1 MRKLVIPLMV
11 LVASMFVPY
20 DAFAQTPETVT
31 GLMTLP
37 EERIESFT
45 FDKIQ
50 DGYIWEL
57 DNDGFLYQQWDAD
70 RLGTNPEPKPEYP
83 QVTENYT
90 IEEIGESTF
99 NYTTHDPYVLD
110 DDDDWTPYIL
120 VEDNQ
125 VVQVQVNGGNF
136 VFDKSQGVATIF
148 DDEGVIIDSDSYTVK
163 TALLNSDVWNIL
175 SVNDSPVTTTV
186 VESGEYVTVSFI
198 REDTEGLFKTE
209 YIIGNG
215 EVKTTV
221 YFTNYTFEN
230 NKFAFNQNLNL
241 PDSIIALNDQVIDL
255 NNYVGQTFP
264 REILEQNEDLILEIK
279 DIYYNSG
286 LGFENLWS
294 VNVVSPTNVSLDYA
308 NVEEVQTAIGE
319 TVELDP
325 TWSYGPAGWGDRY
338 LIYSVSGVAATTCD
352 APWTIYLGNI
362 ANYLTFPSS
371 GTTSS
376 NCYLPVN
383 QFNISTLPS
392 TATITNVS
400 MYHEVF
406 NSSSPRNCD
415 FVAMD
420 ASRSLAAATGAAGI
434 YNEITTGTVMLANDS
449 ACSSGIGS
457 YTADFGSAGVT
468 ELTNDIANGNTH
480 FVVGIKPTVGI
491 VRDGSTHQ
499 QISQNQKL
507 SVTYTSPPTTPT
519 NLTSTFN
526 SPNVDLAWSASDNYS
541 DYIVSSIA
549 KNNYGTGIALP
560 ATFSLWQG
568 GASPTT
574 PTMGV
579 GGVIG
584 TAFDFNGSTDIV
596 GENHVT
602 GFPNSG
608 VQPTQGSISVW
619 IKPEAT
625 GSSVGNP
632 FGATGFNS
640 YWIQNTPLWS
650 AYPSNSFSMGSLYSN
665 GGVYN
670 MQQWNHLV
678 LAIDSSGSS
687 NIMTVY
693 VNGSPVQM
701 YNYPSGTGGGS
712 ANNVSSKTAGN
723 LLANMQ
729 LGGQYHPN
737 PQFKYPFEGKID
749 EFSSWNKVLSQ
760 SEVTTLYNSGN
771 GNTPDSI
778 SSNNNLITYFPL
790 DNTSAPLP
798 NMAVVTDPVTVT
810 YNVDRSNGSLDVGS
824 YNTSTEVGFST
835 SGNTITKD
843 SGSSGWGDSKIQST
857 QTFTT
862 GAPFSFDFSPSNSS
876 ATGYIGLGQGTL
888 LATTS
893 GQQQFPDSMKFGYF
907 ISGES
912 KVVEYTDTG
921 NAKNIQA
928 SFNASD
934 NYRIAVDANGT
945 VKYYRQASGTGAF
958 NLEYTSLSNASGTY
972 YIQSN
977 MYSNGNGFIDIKSNV
992 FTGIGTSTSTS
1003 FVDSPTMGNIYDYM
1017 LSATTTY
1024 GTSGNTAATQSIDL
1038 SLPGP
1043 PTGLTATLNSTNV
1056 DLSWTAPGSAGGT
1069 PITGYKVETSTN
1081 GTTWTD
1087 VIADTGSTAT
1097 TYSHTAPVMGSL
1109 NYYKVSAINAYGSS
1123 SDYISITYDSTIGT
1137 TATSGTSNSH
1147 FNRPVDVVT
1156 DSNNNLYVADYNNH
1170 RVQKFDPS
1178 GTYLF
1183 TLGTVGTSGSTN
1195 ALFDGAV
1202 GLGTDSSNNLYVADE
1217 TNDRVQKFDSSGT
1230 YLQTFGTSGVSGTSN
1245 AHFDNPKDVAVDSN
1259 GNVYITDFNNNRVQ
1273 KFNSAGTYLSTIGTT
1288 GTAGTSNT
1296 LFDRPVGV
1304 VVDSND
1310 NVYVGDYAN
1319 HRIQKFDSS
1328 GTYLQTFGVTGVSTT
1343 TTNTE
1348 FFQPYTMAVDS
1359 SGNVY
1364 VADYK
1369 NHRVQVYDSADPE
1382 VYLHTFGT
1390 VAVTGTTNDLFE
1402 RAVSVTVDS
1411 NDTVYVADYYNH
1423 RIQVFTNASYQ
1434 NLMTGATP
1442 VAPTN
1447 LAATT
1452 SDPIILTW
1460 TASPDP
1466 IAASPVLH
1474 YSMERSTDGTTWSTL
1489 SANMGNVVTYTDN
1502 TTTAGTIYHYQVTA
1516 HTNAGAGPASTP
1528 TSASAGTVSSPPQT
1542 LAVTQTVPAQLDTTW
1557 TAPADDGSTG
1567 GITGYKV
1574 YRDGVIQAT
1583 LGNVLA
1589 YNDTTIA
1596 AGTQYTY
1603 TVTALNAAGEST
1615 ISNGIVITSWALPD
1629 APTGATASGGI
1640 PIVVSWNAPNSD
1652 RPVTDYKVYRD
1663 GSLLTTVT
1671 APTLTYSD
1679 SSVTPNTTYSYT
1691 ISAVS
1696 SVGEGAQSAST
1707 SGQSGVPPSQITT
1720 FTATPVDSSRIKLDW
1735 AAPNDNGYTITS
1747 YKIYQGSSQVGTT
1760 AGLTYT
1766 DTGLQNNTTYS
1777 YTVTAVNIGGEGTQS
1792 AAQTATTATPLT
1804 PPTNVYT
1811 EEHVTSVNVTWDKV
1825 IGAVNYTVERNG
1837 TTLGTTSDFWFIDNT
1852 ASASTSYVYK
1862 VYANSS
1868 AVNGFVGT
1876 TNTVTTASATPHQYV
1891 TVTPTAPSANAYTI
1905 DMYEMHRNGSM
1916 VGYLEPNNLTYED
1929 HDVTIG
1935 TTYTYQVRAHN
1946 LLGWSQLSPV
1956 GSVTTWNVPSV
1967 ITTLAGNTG
1976 SPIILTWTAP
1986 ATDKPITLYTVYRD
2000 GSLLATTT
2008 ALTYS
2013 DGTVAAGS
2021 TYVYTATATSVVGE
2035 GIQSAGLSLQA
2046 GTVPTVPQN
2055 ALATTQTGNNI
2066 SFSWTAPSS
2075 NGGVPVTGYN
2085 PQSSTDGG
2093 TTWTDLLTT
2102 PSAATS
2108 FSHTGLTTGQN
2119 YSYQVLATNSVGNS
2133 PYTASVSTVAG
2144 DAPSQVTG
2152 LATTAVSD
2160 TEIDLAWNIPAN
2172 NAYSV
2177 SVYNVLRSVDG
2188 TTWTSFTTATNSYSD
2203 TGLTAD
2209 TVYHYKVSAVNVL
2222 GTGPESAVSQQRTF
2236 GLPDPV
2242 TSITLTPQSTTQ
2254 IDLSWTQPNLNG
2266 FPLSAYTVQY
2276 STNSGT
2282 TWTTLATQTS
2292 TTYSST
2298 SLTQNTVYDY
2308 RINTAN
2314 SFGNTDGST
2323 NTTTTYPIA
2332 TNLISGTTQSDT
2344 EIQVTWNAIA
2354 GNGSVQYSLEKSD
2367 DSGVTWTP
2375 LSIYLTGTTHTD
2387 TGLTPLTG
2395 YNYRVASVN
2404 SAGLSSPS
2412 VSSNTVTTFG
2422 PSDIPTNLALTA
2434 LLNAEIKLDW
2444 VAPTTTNGAPVTS
2457 YNIERSTNGS
2467 TWSVLV
2473 NNVSGLTH
2481 TDTSLATSQ
2490 VYYYKVSANNLYGA
2504 SGFSASA
2511 NVMASDVPSQV
2522 TGLTATSL
2530 QNYEIQLDWTAPNAN
2545 GYPVSGYTIER
2556 STDAGATW
2564 NVHVVD
2570 TQNTDISYTDNTLTV
2585 SQTYHYKISAIN
2597 QVGTGLAS
2605 ADANAQAGDVPNVPV
2620 LTLTALPNNIIQS
2633 DWTVPTDN
2641 GFAITTYQLERSDD
2655 SGVTW
2660 NVITSIN
2667 ANTFQNTGLTNSVS
2681 YQYKVSATN
2690 QVGTSAF
2697 SGAVAMIA
2705 GDIPSQVTGLAAT
2718 TTTNTSIDLAW
2729 TAPGSNGYA
2738 VTGYVIERSTDSGS
2752 TWSTLVADTQST
2764 SVAYS
2769 DTGLTNGLIYTYKV
2783 SGINSL
2789 GTGSASSM
2797 VSAYAG
2803 NVPDAP
2809 VLTLTALPN
2818 SIVQSDWTVP
2828 ADNGFAITSYQID
2841 KSVDGGI
2848 TWTSLLSGNVN
2859 TTQDTGLTN
2868 GTSYQYRVSST
2879 NVVGISSYSTTGII
2893 IAGDIP
2899 GAVTNTTG
2907 TTQSDTQINLTW
2919 TAATPNGYPVTG
2931 HVIEQSLDNTTWNVI
2946 VADTQTAQASHTV
2959 SGLTEKTDY
2968 YYRVS
2973 AINQLGTGAISN
2985 TVQLHTF
2992 GPPDAIGTVN
3002 ATATSASATLSWAAP
3017 YDHGS
3022 PITGYKIEVK
3032 DFNSGNWL
3040 NLTTVTTTTY
3050 TQVNM
3055 ISNTQYEYRVT
3066 AINPYGTSYSPNVII
3081 STLATVSGTPTVTV
3095 ISGTEIKVEWAAVTG
3110 TGITYTVYTSPD
3122 DITYTAGP
3130 VGHPTA
3136 YFNHQGLTNGQT
3148 VYYKVSVLNS
3158 SGGSTQSPSAVG
3170 TTYTA
3175 PGAPTNIQVTHS
3187 TPLSATITWT
3197 APANDGGDPSNLTY
3211 TLQRSND
3218 NSNWISYLSTSSTAI
3233 IDPALTSGTQYY
3245 WRVNSVNSAGIGG
3258 TTSTVSYLAPDVP
3271 TAPASLTAA
3280 LTGANNSASVLNWGA
3295 PSNTSGYSVIGY
3307 HIERNEP
3314 STGWTTLVADTG
3326 NAGTVYTNTGLV
3338 AGINYTYRVLA
3349 ITAVGEGPASN
3360 TASVQPVLAVLTI
3373 SGTPT
3378 GGNSVSV
3385 TASLSVTGSTS
3396 STIVQQ
3402 ALYKNNARVDHQ
3414 AISVPLTNGASLLT
3428 MNDYPTQTSSFFMT
3442 ITLDTG
3448 YVIQSNSIN
3457 LTPSAPFT
3465 TGDISFSEDRIEYNS
3480 LAECNAVGGTWAAP
3494 SNPLSNSAAVCDTSY
3509 TESVLEFTVQP
3520 SGADVIISYQPQNL
3534 NEPAIIKSFTATSS
3548 QISETTTLDAETD
3561 YYGSIIVNPTF
3572 DYTTDGAGNITVVCD
3587 AGNIMCETDAIPK
3600 GTPSEKTFKSFKSPE
3615 STRQLGIEPMG
3626 DLFGVNM
3633 VFIFVIAMA
3642 GIFTGRSAPM
3652 GVIFIIVTL
3661 GVMAYLGYL
3670 DFGST
3675 ALNAATW
3682 ALLIISA
3689 VLGIFLG
3696 KRYS

>member
-11 LVASMFVPY
+11 LVALMFMPY

-31 GLMTLP
+31 GFQELP
-37 EERIESFT
+37 HGIESFT
-45 FDKIQ
+45 YDKFQ
-50 DGYIWEL
+50 DGYTWEL
-57 DNDGFLYQQWDAD
+57 TEDGFLYQQWDAD

-90 IEEIGESTF
+90 IEEIGEDTFTYSTH
-99 NYTTHDPYVLD
+99 TPYVSD
-110 DDDDWTPYIL
+110 GNDWVPYIL
-120 VEDNQ
+120 GEDAQ
-125 VVQVQVNGGNF
+125 VVQVQVNGGKI

-148 DDEGVIIDSDSYTVK
+148 DDEGIVIDSDSYTVR

-186 VESGEYVTVSFI
+186 VESDESVTVSFI
-198 REDTEGLFKTE
+198 RENTEGLFKTE
-209 YIIGNG
+209 YVIGG
-215 EVKTTV
+215 GQAKTTA

-230 NKFAFNQNLNL
+230 NKFSFTQTLNL
-241 PDSIIALNDQVIDL
+241 PDSIITLNDQVIDL
-255 NNYVGQTFP
+255 NDYVGQTFP

-279 DIYYNSG
+279 ELHYNSG
-286 LGFENLWS
+286 LGFDNLWS
-294 VNVVSPTNVSLDYA
+294 VNVSSPTKVSLDYA
-308 NVEEVQTAIGE
+308 NVDQVQTNIGE

-325 TWSYGPAGWGDRY
+325 TFGFSSNQQSGYMRSQPVGGYTGIDCTPASGYTANGYINLATPTSANTSPSTYGINMCYRSGMDYDISAIPDNATITDVK
-338 LIYSVSGVAATTCD
+338 LSVDVTSVQGGGRD
-352 APWTIYLGNI
+352 ITITPMSNSMEYYRSP
-362 ANYLTFPSS
+362 ANYLGAFDDVGS
-371 GTTSS
+371 GTPYATNTGVGTAVVTDAIIDLGNTANTDLESDLTNGAGRSS
-376 NCYLPVN
+376 
-383 QFNISTLPS
+383 
-392 TATITNVS
+392 AD
-400 MYHEVF
+400 VF
-406 NSSSPRNCD
+406 
-415 FVAMD
+415 
-420 ASRSLAAATGAAGI
+420 
-434 YNEITTGTVMLANDS
+434 TVGVKLANEDRTS
-449 ACSSGIGS
+449 HIGVN
-457 YTADFGSAGVT
+457 F
-468 ELTNDIANGNTH
+468 NTWTI
-480 FVVGIKPTVGI
+480 FDAIQLQVI
-491 VRDGSTHQ
+491 
-499 QISQNQKL
+499 
-507 SVTYTSPPTTPT
+507 YTSPPTTPT
-519 NLTSTFN
+519 NLTATFN

-541 DYIVSSIA
+541 DHLVSSVA
-549 KNNYGTGIALP
+549 NANDLGTSTS
-560 ATFSLWQG
+560 ATCPSG
-568 GASPTT
+568 GGVTT
-574 PTMGV
+574 PTMGSSGKIGNGLYFDGICDTLGMFSPDATSSQGSAV
-579 GGVIG
+579 TLSVWLKSDIG
-584 TAFDFNGSTDIV
+584 TSSAADI
-596 GENHVT
+596 
-602 GFPNSG
+602 
-608 VQPTQGSISVW
+608 
-619 IKPEAT
+619 
-625 GSSVGNP
+625 P
-632 FGATGFNS
+632 FGKIGAGYNYLILGNMWPSYGYANNS
-640 YWIQNTPLWS
+640 VTTN
-650 AYPSNSFSMGSLYSN
+650 SLYSGAN
-665 GGVYN
+665 AFLPNV
-670 MQQWNHLV
+670 WNHY
-678 LAIDSSGSS
+678 AF
-687 NIMTVY
+687 TVAADKTTHLY
-693 VNGSPVQM
+693 VNGVDIPLYTTYISSNHNSSTLSTVGNSNGEVF
-701 YNYPSGTGGGS
+701 YGWNVGSGLHTS
-712 ANNVSSKTAGN
+712 TT
-723 LLANMQ
+723 
-729 LGGQYHPN
+729 N
-737 PQFKYPFEGKID
+737 PTYFYKGWMD
-749 EFSSWNKVLSQ
+749 EMTTWHRVLSQ
-760 SEVTTLYNSGN
+760 SEISTLYNSGA
-771 GNTPDSI
+771 GNHP
-778 SSNNNLITYFPL
+778 SSVTNNNSLEHYLPFE
-790 DNTSAPLP
+790 DTSMPQE
-798 NMAVVTDPVTVT
+798 NMAVTVDPLVVT
-810 YNVDRSNGSLDVGS
+810 YNVIRD
-824 YNTSTEVGFST
+824 
-835 SGNTITKD
+835 
-843 SGSSGWGDSKIQST
+843 GSS
-857 QTFTT
+857 
-862 GAPFSFDFSPSNSS
+862 
-876 ATGYIGLGQGTL
+876 
-888 LATTS
+888 
-893 GQQQFPDSMKFGYF
+893 
-907 ISGES
+907 
-912 KVVEYTDTG
+912 V
-921 NAKNIQA
+921 
-928 SFNASD
+928 
-934 NYRIAVDANGT
+934 
-945 VKYYRQASGTGAF
+945 
-958 NLEYTSLSNASGTY
+958 
-972 YIQSN
+972 
-977 MYSNGNGFIDIKSNV
+977 
-992 FTGIGTSTSTS
+992 GTSTSTS
-1003 FVDSPTMGNIYDYM
+1003 FTDSPTVGGTYDYM

-1024 GTSGNTAATQSIDL
+1024 GTSGNSATQNIDL
-1038 SLPGP
+1038 SLPDA
-1043 PTGLTATLNSTNV
+1043 PTGLTATLNSTSV
-1056 DLSWTAPGSAGGT
+1056 DLSWTAPGSAGAS

-1087 VIADTGSTAT
+1087 VIADTGSTST
-1097 TYSHTAPVMGSL
+1097 THSHTAPVMGSL
-1109 NYYKVSAINAYGSS
+1109 NYYKVSAISAYG
-1123 SDYISITYDSTIGT
+1123 TG
-1137 TATSGTSNSH
+1137 ANSN
-1147 FNRPVDVVT
+1147 T
-1156 DSNNNLYVADYNNH
+1156 DSVMA
-1170 RVQKFDPS
+1170 
-1178 GTYLF
+1178 
-1183 TLGTVGTSGSTN
+1183 GS
-1195 ALFDGAV
+1195 
-1202 GLGTDSSNNLYVADE
+1202 
-1217 TNDRVQKFDSSGT
+1217 
-1230 YLQTFGTSGVSGTSN
+1230 
-1245 AHFDNPKDVAVDSN
+1245 P
-1259 GNVYITDFNNNRVQ
+1259 
-1273 KFNSAGTYLSTIGTT
+1273 
-1288 GTAGTSNT
+1288 
-1296 LFDRPVGV
+1296 
-1304 VVDSND
+1304 
-1310 NVYVGDYAN
+1310 
-1319 HRIQKFDSS
+1319 
-1328 GTYLQTFGVTGVSTT
+1328 
-1343 TTNTE
+1343 
-1348 FFQPYTMAVDS
+1348 
-1359 SGNVY
+1359 
-1364 VADYK
+1364 
-1369 NHRVQVYDSADPE
+1369 
-1382 VYLHTFGT
+1382 
-1390 VAVTGTTNDLFE
+1390 
-1402 RAVSVTVDS
+1402 
-1411 NDTVYVADYYNH
+1411 
-1423 RIQVFTNASYQ
+1423 
-1434 NLMTGATP
+1434 P

-1474 YSMERSTDGTTWSTL
+1474 YSMERSTDGTNWSSL
-1489 SANMGNVVTYTDN
+1489 NANMGNVVTYTDS
-1502 TTTAGTIYHYQVTA
+1502 TTTAGTIYHYKVTA

-1528 TSASAGTVSSPPQT
+1528 TSASAGTVSSAPQT
-1542 LAVTQTVPAQLDTTW
+1542 LAVTQTIPAQLDTTW
-1557 TAPADDGSTG
+1557 AAPADDGSTG

-1574 YRDGVIQAT
+1574 YRDGVVQAT

-1603 TVTALNAAGEST
+1603 GVTALNAVGEST

-1679 SSVTPNTTYSYT
+1679 SAVTPNTTYSYT

-1747 YKIYQGSSQVGTT
+1747 YNIYQGGSQVGTT

-1777 YTVTAVNIGGEGTQS
+1777 YTVTAVNVGGEGTPS

-1811 EEHVTSVNVTWDKV
+1811 EEHITSVNVTWDKV

-1837 TTLGTTSDFWFIDNT
+1837 TTLGTTANFWFIDNAT
-1852 ASASTSYVYK
+1852 SASTSYTYK
-1862 VYANSS
+1862 IYANSS
-1868 AVNGFVGT
+1868 AVNGTVGT
-1876 TNTVTTASATPHQYV
+1876 TNTVTTASATPHQYI
-1891 TVTPTAPSANAYTI
+1891 TVTPTAPSANAYPI
-1905 DMYEMHRNGSM
+1905 DMYELHRNGSM

-1986 ATDKPITLYTVYRD
+1986 ATDKPITLYTIYRD
-2000 GSLLATTT
+2000 GNLLATTT

-2013 DGTVAAGS
+2013 DGTVAAGN
-2021 TYVYTATATSVVGE
+2021 TYVYTATATSIIGE
-2035 GIQSAGLSLQA
+2035 GVQSAGLSLQA
-2046 GTVPTVPQN
+2046 GTVPTIPQN

-2075 NGGVPVTGYN
+2075 NGGVPITGYN
-2085 PQSSTDGG
+2085 PQASTDGG

-2160 TEIDLAWNIPAN
+2160 TEIDLAWNVPAN
-2172 NAYSV
+2172 NAYSI
-2177 SVYNVLRSVDG
+2177 SSYNVLRSVDG
-2188 TTWTSFTTATNSYSD
+2188 TTWTSFTSATNSYSD

-2292 TTYSST
+2292 TTYTST

-2314 SFGNTDGST
+2314 SFGNTDGSI
-2323 NTTTTYPIA
+2323 NTATTYPIA

-2344 EIQVTWNAIA
+2344 AIQVIWNAIA

-2375 LSIYLTGTTHTD
+2375 LSLYITGTTYTD

-2422 PSDIPTNLALTA
+2422 PSDIPTNLTLTA

-2481 TDTSLATSQ
+2481 TDTSLVTSQ
-2490 VYYYKVSANNLYGA
+2490 VYYYKVSANNLYGT

-2522 TGLTATSL
+2522 TGLTAASL

-2545 GYPVSGYTIER
+2545 GYSVSGYTIER

-2564 NVHVVD
+2564 SVLAAD
-2570 TQNTDISYTDNTLTV
+2570 TQNTDVTYTDINLTV

-2605 ADANAQAGDVPNVPV
+2605 TDANASAGDIPNVPV

-2655 SGVTW
+2655 AGVTW
-2660 NVITSIN
+2660 NAITSIN

-2690 QVGTSAF
+2690 QVGTSTF
-2697 SGAVAMIA
+2697 SSAVAMIA
-2705 GDIPSQVTGLAAT
+2705 GDIPSQVTGLTAT
-2718 TTTNTSIDLAW
+2718 TTSNTSIDLAW
-2729 TAPGSNGYA
+2729 TAPNDNGYA
-2738 VTGYVIERSTDSGS
+2738 ISGYMIERSTDNGV

-2769 DTGLTNGLIYTYKV
+2769 DTGLTTGTYYTYKI
-2783 SGINSL
+2783 SAINSL
-2789 GTGSASSM
+2789 GTGPASATSTSH
-2797 VSAYAG
+2797 AG
-2803 NVPDAP
+2803 DVPDAT
-2809 VLTLTALPN
+2809 VLTATPSASGQITL
-2818 SIVQSDWTVP
+2818 SWTVP
-2828 ADNGFAITSYQID
+2828 GDNGFALSKYLVERSTD
-2841 KSVDGGI
+2841 GI
-2848 TWTSLLSGNVN
+2848 TYTSIASIVPSTGV
-2859 TTQDTGLTN
+2859 TTYTDTG
-2868 GTSYQYRVSST
+2868 
-2879 NVVGISSYSTTGII
+2879 VVGTLYYYKVTVENAIGFSADSNIESLN
-2893 IAGDIP
+2893 AGDVP
-2899 GAVTNTTG
+2899 GVVTNLAG
-2907 TTQSDTQINLTW
+2907 TTQSDTQLNLTW
-2919 TAATPNGYPVTG
+2919 NAATPNGYPVTG
-2931 HVIEQSLDNTTWNVI
+2931 YMIEQSVDNVTWTTLVP
-2946 VADTQTAQASHTV
+2946 DTQNTQTSYTV

-2973 AINQLGTGAISN
+2973 AINTIGTGALSN

-2992 GPPDAIGTVN
+2992 GPPDAIGTVT
-3002 ATATSASATLSWAAP
+3002 ATATSTSVTLSWSTP
-3017 YDHGS
+3017 YSHGS
-3022 PITGYKIEVK
+3022 PVTGYKVEVQ
-3032 DFNSGNWL
+3032 DFVTGNWL
-3040 NLTTVTTTTY
+3040 NLATVTTTTY
-3050 TQVNM
+3050 TQINM
-3055 ISNTQYEYRVT
+3055 IPNTQYEYRIT
-3066 AINPYGTSYSPNVII
+3066 AINSYGTSYSPNVIV
-3081 STLATVSGTPTVTV
+3081 STLVAVSGTPTVTV
-3095 ISGTEIKVEWAAVTG
+3095 ISGTELKVEWAAVTG

-3170 TTYTA
+3170 TTYTT
-3175 PGAPTNIQVTHS
+3175 PDAPTNIQVTHS

-3218 NSNWISYLSTSSTAI
+3218 NSNWISYLSTSSTTI

-3271 TAPASLTAA
+3271 TAPANLTAA
-3280 LTGANNSASVLNWGA
+3280 LTGAANSASVLNWGA

-3307 HIERNEP
+3307 QIERNAN
-3314 STGWTTLVADTG
+3314 STGWTVLVADTG
-3326 NAGTVYTNTGLV
+3326 NSGTVYTNTGLV
-3338 AGINYTYRVLA
+3338 AGTNYTYRVSA

-3373 SGTPT
+3373 SGSAT

-3448 YVIQSNSIN
+3448 YVIQSNTIS
-3457 LTPSAPFT
+3457 LTPLAPFT
-3465 TGDISFSEDRIEYNS
+3465 TGDISFSEDRIEYS
-3480 LAECNAVGGTWAAP
+3480 TLTECNNAGGVWAAP
-3494 SNPLSNSAAVCDTSY
+3494 SNPLSDSFAVCDLSY

>member
-1 MRKLVIPLMV
+1 MRKLVIPLML
-11 LVASMFVPY
+11 LVMFMFVPY
-20 DAFAQTPETVT
+20 DAMAQTPETVT

-50 DGYIWEL
+50 DGYTWEL

-70 RLGTNPEPKPEYP
+70 RLGTNPEPNPEYP

-90 IEEIGESTF
+90 IEKIGEDTF

-279 DIYYNSG
+279 ELHYSSG

-338 LIYSVSGVAATTCD
+338 FIYSVNGVAATTCD
-352 APWTIYLGNI
+352 APWTVYLGNA

-371 GTTSS
+371 GTTNS

-392 TATITNVS
+392 TAIITNVS

-420 ASRSLAAATGAAGI
+420 ASRTLATATGAAGI

-449 ACSSGIGS
+449 ACASGIGS

-491 VRDGSTHQ
+491 VRDANTHQ

-519 NLTSTFN
+519 NLTATFN
-526 SPNVDLAWSASDNYS
+526 SPNVDLTWSASDNYS

-549 KNNYGTGIALP
+549 KNDYGTGIALP
-560 ATFSLWQG
+560 ATWLTWQS
-568 GASPTT
+568 GANPTT

-584 TAFDFNGSTDIV
+584 TAFDFNGSTDMI
-596 GENHVT
+596 GANHVT
-602 GFPNSG
+602 GFPNST
-608 VQPTQGSISVW
+608 VAPTQASISMW

-632 FGATGFNS
+632 FGGTGFQS
-640 YWIQNTPLWS
+640 YWITNTPLWS
-650 AYPSNSFSMGSLYSN
+650 QYPSNSFNMGSIYSN

-678 LAIDSSGSS
+678 LTIDSTTSS
-687 NIMTVY
+687 NTTTVY
-693 VNGSPVQM
+693 VNGSIVPM
-701 YNYPSGTGGGS
+701 FNYPSGTGGGAS
-712 ANNVSSKTAGN
+712 NNSNSKTAGN
-723 LLANMQ
+723 LVANMQ
-729 LGGQYHPN
+729 LGGQYHPS
-737 PQFKYPFEGKID
+737 QFKYPFDGKMD
-749 EFSSWNKVLSQ
+749 EFSSWNKILSQ
-760 SEVTTLYNSGN
+760 SEVITLYNSGN

-790 DNTSAPLP
+790 DNLSAPLP
-798 NMAVVTDPVTVT
+798 NMAVVTDPITVT
-810 YNVDRSNGSLDVGS
+810 YNVNRNGVTVGTP
-824 YNTSTEVGFST
+824 TST
-835 SGNTITKD
+835 
-843 SGSSGWGDSKIQST
+843 
-857 QTFTT
+857 TFT
-862 GAPFSFDFSPSNSS
+862 
-876 ATGYIGLGQGTL
+876 
-888 LATTS
+888 
-893 GQQQFPDSMKFGYF
+893 
-907 ISGES
+907 
-912 KVVEYTDTG
+912 
-921 NAKNIQA
+921 
-928 SFNASD
+928 
-934 NYRIAVDANGT
+934 
-945 VKYYRQASGTGAF
+945 
-958 NLEYTSLSNASGTY
+958 
-972 YIQSN
+972 
-977 MYSNGNGFIDIKSNV
+977 
-992 FTGIGTSTSTS
+992 
-1003 FVDSPTMGNIYDYM
+1003 DSPTVGGTYDYM

-1024 GTSGNTAATQSIDL
+1024 GTSGNSTTQSIDL
-1038 SLPGP
+1038 SLPGA
-1043 PTGLTATLNSTNV
+1043 PTGLTATFNNPNV
-1056 DLSWTAPGSAGGT
+1056 DLSWSASGAGGS

-1087 VIADTGSTAT
+1087 IIADTGSTAT

-1109 NYYKVSAINAYGSS
+1109 NYYKVSAINSLGTGNDSTIVENTTDLIADYDINLTRDNNCTTGNLTSFPTAETVTVGIGSWANQCYRGFLEFDTSTIPDTATITDTDFKFEVKTILNNNNAMQSCVFVDTSTTRQTDTASTMWTAVGSGTNFLSDSTCTSVGTNKSVDLGSSADTLIQNKLS
-1123 SDYISITYDSTIGT
+1123 SDYFSFGLKSNDET
-1137 TATSGTSNSH
+1137 TLGGDFTQLYSADSGTWPNSNPATPYPTLSLAYL
-1147 FNRPVDVVT
+1147 T
-1156 DSNNNLYVADYNNH
+1156 SATA
-1170 RVQKFDPS
+1170 PS
-1178 GTYLF
+1178 
-1183 TLGTVGTSGSTN
+1183 VM
-1195 ALFDGAV
+1195 AGA
-1202 GLGTDSSNNLYVADE
+1202 
-1217 TNDRVQKFDSSGT
+1217 
-1230 YLQTFGTSGVSGTSN
+1230 
-1245 AHFDNPKDVAVDSN
+1245 P
-1259 GNVYITDFNNNRVQ
+1259 
-1273 KFNSAGTYLSTIGTT
+1273 
-1288 GTAGTSNT
+1288 
-1296 LFDRPVGV
+1296 
-1304 VVDSND
+1304 
-1310 NVYVGDYAN
+1310 
-1319 HRIQKFDSS
+1319 
-1328 GTYLQTFGVTGVSTT
+1328 
-1343 TTNTE
+1343 
-1348 FFQPYTMAVDS
+1348 
-1359 SGNVY
+1359 
-1364 VADYK
+1364 
-1369 NHRVQVYDSADPE
+1369 
-1382 VYLHTFGT
+1382 
-1390 VAVTGTTNDLFE
+1390 
-1402 RAVSVTVDS
+1402 
-1411 NDTVYVADYYNH
+1411 
-1423 RIQVFTNASYQ
+1423 
-1434 NLMTGATP
+1434 P

-1466 IAASPVLH
+1466 DAASPVLH

-1528 TSASAGTVSSPPQT
+1528 TSASAGTVSSAPQT

-1557 TAPADDGSTG
+1557 AAPADDGSTG

-1574 YRDGVIQAT
+1574 YRDGVVQAT

-1679 SSVTPNTTYSYT
+1679 SNVTPNTTYSYT

-1766 DTGLQNNTTYS
+1766 DTGLQNNTSYS
-1777 YTVTAVNIGGEGTQS
+1777 YTVTAVNIGGEGTPS

-1837 TTLGTTSDFWFIDNT
+1837 TTLGTTANFWFIDNT
-1852 ASASTSYVYK
+1852 ASASTSYTYK

-1905 DMYEMHRNGSM
+1905 DMYELHRNGSM

-1967 ITTLAGNTG
+1967 ITTLAGNVG

-2008 ALTYS
+2008 NLTHS
-2013 DGTVAAGS
+2013 DNSVAAGS

-2046 GTVPTVPQN
+2046 GTVTTVPQN

-2085 PQSSTDGG
+2085 PQASTDGG

-2119 YSYQVLATNSVGNS
+2119 YSYQVLAINSVGNS
-2133 PYTASVSTVAG
+2133 PYTSSVSTVAG

-2172 NAYSV
+2172 NAYSI

-2209 TVYHYKVSAVNVL
+2209 TVYHYKVSAVNIL

-2292 TTYSST
+2292 TTYTST
-2298 SLTQNTVYDY
+2298 ALTQNTVYDY

-2314 SFGNTDGST
+2314 SFGNTDGSI
-2323 NTTTTYPIA
+2323 NTATTYPIA

-2412 VSSNTVTTFG
+2412 ISSNTVTTFG

-2457 YNIERSTNGS
+2457 YNIERSINGS

-2481 TDTSLATSQ
+2481 TDTSLTTSQ
-2490 VYYYKVSANNLYGA
+2490 VYYYKVSANNLYGT

-2522 TGLTATSL
+2522 TGLVATSL

-2545 GYPVSGYTIER
+2545 GYSVSGYTIER
-2556 STDAGATW
+2556 STDAGSTW
-2564 NVHVVD
+2564 SVLAAD
-2570 TQNTDISYTDNTLTV
+2570 TQNTDVTYTDISLTV

-2605 ADANAQAGDVPNVPV
+2605 ADANAQAGDIPNVPV
-2620 LTLTALPNNIIQS
+2620 LTLTALPNSVIQS
-2633 DWTVPTDN
+2633 DWTSPTDN

-2655 SGVTW
+2655 AGVTW
-2660 NVITSIN
+2660 NAVTSIN

-2718 TTTNTSIDLAW
+2718 TTSNTSIDLAW
-2729 TAPGSNGYA
+2729 TTPSSNGYA
-2738 VTGYVIERSTDSGS
+2738 ISGYMIESSIDNGV

-2764 SVAYS
+2764 SVTYS
-2769 DTGLTNGLIYTYKV
+2769 DTGLTTGTYYTYKI
-2783 SGINSL
+2783 SAINPL
-2789 GTGSASSM
+2789 GTGQASTTST
-2797 VSAYAG
+2797 SHAG
-2803 NVPDAP
+2803 DVPDAT
-2809 VLTLTALPN
+2809 VLTATPSASGQITL
-2818 SIVQSDWTVP
+2818 SWTVP
-2828 ADNGFAITSYQID
+2828 GDNGFTLD
-2841 KSVDGGI
+2841 KYLVERSTDGI
-2848 TWTSLLSGNVN
+2848 TYTSIASIVPSTGV
-2859 TTQDTGLTN
+2859 TTHTDTG
-2868 GTSYQYRVSST
+2868 
-2879 NVVGISSYSTTGII
+2879 VVGTLYYYNVTTENAIGFSPDSNIESLN
-2893 IAGDIP
+2893 AGDVP
-2899 GAVTNTTG
+2899 GIVTNLAG

-2919 TAATPNGYPVTG
+2919 TVALPNGYPVTG
-2931 HVIEQSLDNTTWNVI
+2931 HVIEQSLDNITWNVI
-2946 VADTQTAQASHTV
+2946 VADTQTTQTSHTV
-2959 SGLTEKTDY
+2959 SGLTTQTDY

-2973 AINQLGTGAISN
+2973 AINQIGTGALSN

-3002 ATATSASATLSWAAP
+3002 ATATSTSATLSWTAP
-3017 YDHGS
+3017 FDHGS
-3022 PITGYKIEVK
+3022 PITGYKVEVQ
-3032 DFNSGNWL
+3032 DFVTGNWL
-3040 NLTTVTTTTY
+3040 NLATVTTNTY

-3055 ISNTQYEYRVT
+3055 IPNTQYEYRVT
-3066 AINPYGTSYSPNVII
+3066 AINPYGTSYSPNTIV

-3095 ISGTEIKVEWAAVTG
+3095 ISGTELKVEWAAVTG
-3110 TGITYTVYTSPD
+3110 TGITYTIYTSPD

-3170 TTYTA
+3170 TTYTT
-3175 PGAPTNIQVTHS
+3175 PDAPTNIQITHS

-3197 APANDGGDPSNLTY
+3197 APANDGGDPSNLSY

-3218 NSNWISYLSTSSTAI
+3218 NANWTSYISTTSTATIDSGLST
-3233 IDPALTSGTQYY
+3233 GTQYY

-3258 TTSTVSYLAPDVP
+3258 TGGTVSYLAPDLP
-3271 TAPASLTAA
+3271 TAPTGLTAA
-3280 LTGANNSASVLNWGA
+3280 LTGTTNSASVLNWGA
-3295 PSNTSGYSVIGY
+3295 PSNTSGYSIIGY
-3307 HIERNEP
+3307 QIERNDNN
-3314 STGWTTLVADTG
+3314 TGWTVFVADTG
-3326 NAGTVYTNTGLV
+3326 NSGTVYTNTGLT
-3338 AGINYTYRVLA
+3338 AGTSYVYRVSAL
-3349 ITAVGEGPASN
+3349 TAVGEGPASN
-3360 TASVQPVLAVLTI
+3360 TATVQPVLAVLSIVTQ
-3373 SGTPT
+3373 PT
-3378 GGNSVSV
+3378 GGNSVLV
-3385 TASLSVTGSTS
+3385 TPTITVTGSS
-3396 STIVQQ
+3396 SATIVQQ
-3402 ALYKNNARVDHQ
+3402 ALYIDNARDVYK
-3414 AISVPLTNGASLLT
+3414 SVSIPLTNNAALQAMTS
-3428 MNDYPTQTSSFFMT
+3428 YPTQTSSFYAT

-3448 YVIQSNSIN
+3448 YIIQSVSVPG
-3457 LTPSAPFT
+3457 TPASPFV
-3465 TGDISFSEDRIEYNS
+3465 TGNITFGEDRIEYTS
-3480 LAECNAVGGTWAAP
+3480 SATCYAAGGLWQAP
-3494 SNPLSNSAAVCDTSY
+3494 SNPLSGTALACTLSY
-3509 TESVLEFTVQP
+3509 TESVLDFTVQP
-3520 SGADVIISYQPQNL
+3520 VGANVIISYQPQNL
-3534 NEPAIIKSFTATSS
+3534 NEPAIVKAFTATST
-3548 QISETTTLDAETD
+3548 QITETTEVDPEVD
-3561 YYGSIIVNPTF
+3561 YYGSIIVNPQF
-3572 DYTTDGAGNITVVCD
+3572 EYTINADQTITVVCD
-3587 AGNIMCETDAIPK
+3587 PNDIMCDDSDTDISTPGIQSDVPK
-3600 GTPSEKTFKSFKSPE
+3600 GVPAEKTFKSFKSPDA
-3615 STRQLGIEPMG
+3615 TRQLGIEPMG
-3626 DLFGVNM
+3626 NLFGVNM
-3633 VFIFVIAMA
+3633 VFIFVIALA

-3652 GVIFIIVTL
+3652 GVIFIVVTL
-3661 GVMAYLGYL
+3661 GIMSFLGYL
-3670 DFGST
+3670 DFGSD
-3675 ALNAATW
+3675 LMNATTW
-3682 ALLIISA
+3682 SLLIIA
-3689 VLGIFLG
+3689 AILGIFLG
-3696 KRYS
+3696 KRWS

>member
-50 DGYIWEL
+50 DGYTWEL

-90 IEEIGESTF
+90 IEEIGENTF

-186 VESGEYVTVSFI
+186 VESGESVTVSFI

-279 DIYYNSG
+279 ELHYSSG

-308 NVEEVQTAIGE
+308 NVEEVQTAMGE

-325 TWSYGPAGWGDRY
+325 TWSYGPAGWSDRY
-338 LIYSVSGVAATTCD
+338 LIYSLSGTSGTVCTT
-352 APWTIYLGNI
+352 PWTVYTGNI

-371 GTTSS
+371 GTTNS
-376 NCYLPVN
+376 NCYLPVT
-383 QFNISTLPS
+383 QFNISTIPS

-406 NSSSPRNCD
+406 NSSLPRNCD

-420 ASRSLAAATGAAGI
+420 ATRATANATNVI
-434 YNEITTGTVMLANDS
+434 SEITNNTVMLANDS
-449 ACSSGIGS
+449 ACASGIGS

-491 VRDGSTHQ
+491 VRDGNTHQ

-519 NLTSTFN
+519 NLTATFN
-526 SPNVDLAWSASDNYS
+526 SPNVDLTWSASDNYS

-560 ATFSLWQG
+560 ATWSLWQG

-584 TAFDFNGSTDIV
+584 TAFDFNGSTDII

-608 VQPTQGSISVW
+608 VQPTQASISLWV
-619 IKPEAT
+619 KPEAT
-625 GSSVGNP
+625 GASAGNP
-632 FGATGFNS
+632 VGGTGFSS
-640 YWIQNTPLWS
+640 YWVQNGQWS
-650 AYPSNSFSMGSLYSN
+650 SYYPTDSFSVGSLYSN

-670 MQQWNHLV
+670 MQQWNHWV
-678 LAIDSSGSS
+678 VTIDSTTSS
-687 NIMTVY
+687 NTTTVY

-701 YNYPSGTGGGS
+701 YDYPSGTGGGS
-712 ANNVSSKTAGN
+712 ANSSNSKTAGN
-723 LLANMQ
+723 LVANLQ

-798 NMAVVTDPVTVT
+798 NMAVTTDPVSVT
-810 YNVDRSNGSLDVGS
+810 YDV
-824 YNTSTEVGFST
+824 
-835 SGNTITKD
+835 K
-843 SGSSGWGDSKIQST
+843 
-857 QTFTT
+857 
-862 GAPFSFDFSPSNSS
+862 
-876 ATGYIGLGQGTL
+876 
-888 LATTS
+888 
-893 GQQQFPDSMKFGYF
+893 
-907 ISGES
+907 
-912 KVVEYTDTG
+912 
-921 NAKNIQA
+921 
-928 SFNASD
+928 
-934 NYRIAVDANGT
+934 RNGT
-945 VKYYRQASGTGAF
+945 SV
-958 NLEYTSLSNASGTY
+958 
-972 YIQSN
+972 
-977 MYSNGNGFIDIKSNV
+977 
-992 FTGIGTSTSTS
+992 GTSTSTS
-1003 FVDSPTMGNIYDYM
+1003 FTDSPTVGGTYDYM

-1024 GTSGNTAATQSIDL
+1024 GTSGNSTTQNINL

-1043 PTGLTATLNSTNV
+1043 PTGLTATLNSPNI
-1056 DLSWTAPGSAGGT
+1056 DLSWTAPGSAGGS

-1087 VIADTGSTAT
+1087 VIADTGSTST
-1097 TYSHTAPVMGSL
+1097 TYSHTAPTMGSV

-1123 SDYISITYDSTIGT
+1123 SDYISITYDSTIGI

-1147 FNRPVDVVT
+1147 LHRPVDVVT
-1156 DSNNNLYVADYNNH
+1156 DSDNNLYVADFNNH
-1170 RVQKFDPS
+1170 
-1178 GTYLF
+1178 
-1183 TLGTVGTSGSTN
+1183 
-1195 ALFDGAV
+1195 
-1202 GLGTDSSNNLYVADE
+1202 
-1217 TNDRVQKFDSSGT
+1217 RVQKFDSSGT
-1230 YLQTFGTSGVSGTSN
+1230 YLYTIGTTGVSGSTNAHFDYAAGLGVDSSDNLYVADGDNSRVQKFDSSGNYLQTFGTSGVSGSSN

-1259 GNVYITDFNNNRVQ
+1259 GNIYVTDFNNNRVQ
-1273 KFNSAGTYLSTIGTT
+1273 KFNSTGTYLSTIGTT

-1304 VVDSND
+1304 FVDSND
-1310 NVYVGDYAN
+1310 NVYVGDYVN

-1328 GTYLQTFGVTGVSTT
+1328 GNYLQTYGVTGVSTT
-1343 TTNTE
+1343 SSNTE
-1348 FFQPYTMAVDS
+1348 FYQPYTMAVDS

-1390 VAVTGTTNDLFE
+1390 VAVAGTTNDLFE
-1402 RAVSVTVDS
+1402 RAVSVTVGSD
-1411 NDTVYVADYYNH
+1411 DTVYVADYYNH
-1423 RIQVFTNASYQ
+1423 RVQIFKNATFQ
-1434 NLMTGATP
+1434 NLMAGSPP

-1489 SANMGNVVTYTDN
+1489 NANMGNVVTYTDS

-1542 LAVTQTVPAQLDTTW
+1542 LAVTQTIPAQLDTTW
-1557 TAPADDGSTG
+1557 AAPADDGSTG

-1589 YNDTTIA
+1589 YNDNTIA

-1735 AAPNDNGYTITS
+1735 AAPNDNGYAITS

-1766 DTGLQNNTTYS
+1766 DTGLQNNTSYS
-1777 YTVTAVNIGGEGTQS
+1777 YTVTAVNIGGEGTPS

-1825 IGAVNYTVERNG
+1825 IGTVNYTVERNG
-1837 TTLGTTSDFWFIDNT
+1837 VSLGTTTNFWFIDNT
-1852 ASASTSYVYK
+1852 ASASTSYTYK

-1891 TVTPTAPSANAYTI
+1891 TVTPTAPSANAYPI
-1905 DMYEMHRNGSM
+1905 DMYELHRNGSM

-1967 ITTLAGNTG
+1967 ITTLAGNVG

-2008 ALTYS
+2008 NLTYS
-2013 DGTVAAGS
+2013 DGTVAAGN
-2021 TYVYTATATSVVGE
+2021 TYVYTATATSIIGE

-2055 ALATTQTGNNI
+2055 ALATTQVGNNI
-2066 SFSWTAPSS
+2066 SFSWTTPSN

-2085 PQSSTDGG
+2085 PQASTDGG

-2133 PYTASVSTVAG
+2133 PYTSSVSTVAG

-2160 TEIDLAWNIPAN
+2160 TEIDLTWNIPAN
-2172 NAYSV
+2172 NAYSI
-2177 SVYNVLRSVDG
+2177 SSYNVLRSVDG
-2188 TTWTSFTTATNSYSD
+2188 TTWTSFTSATNSYSD

-2242 TSITLTPQSTTQ
+2242 TTITLTPQSTTQ

-2314 SFGNTDGST
+2314 SFGNTDGSI
-2323 NTTTTYPIA
+2323 NTATTYPVA

-2481 TDTSLATSQ
+2481 TDTSLVTSQ
-2490 VYYYKVSANNLYGA
+2490 VYYYKVSANNLYGT

-2564 NVHVVD
+2564 SVLAAD
-2570 TQNTDISYTDNTLTV
+2570 TQNTDVTYTDINLTV

-2605 ADANAQAGDVPNVPV
+2605 ADANASAGDIPNVPV

-2655 SGVTW
+2655 AGVTW

-2752 TWSTLVADTQST
+2752 TWNTLVADTQST

-2789 GTGSASSM
+2789 GTGSASST

-2841 KSVDGGI
+2841 KSADGGI

-2879 NVVGISSYSTTGII
+2879 NVVGTSSYSTTGII

-2919 TAATPNGYPVTG
+2919 TAATPNGYPITG

-2973 AINQLGTGAISN
+2973 AINPLGTGAISN

-2992 GPPDAIGTVN
+2992 GPPDAMGTVT

-3032 DFNSGNWL
+3032 DFNSGSWL
-3040 NLTTVTTTTY
+3040 NLTTVATTTY

-3055 ISNTQYEYRVT
+3055 IPNTQYEYRVT
-3066 AINPYGTSYSPNVII
+3066 AINPYGTSYSPNVIV
-3081 STLATVSGTPTVTV
+3081 STLVAVSGTPTVTV
-3095 ISGTEIKVEWAAVTG
+3095 ISGTELKVEWAAVTG
-3110 TGITYTVYTSPD
+3110 TGITYTIYTSPD

-3136 YFNHQGLTNGQT
+3136 YYNHQGLTNGQT

-3211 TLQRSND
+3211 TLQRSNN
-3218 NSNWISYLSTSSTAI
+3218 NSNWTSYLSTSSTAI

-3245 WRVNSVNSAGIGG
+3245 WKVNSVNSAGIGG

-3280 LTGANNSASVLNWGA
+3280 LTGTTNSASVLNWGA
-3295 PSNTSGYSVIGY
+3295 PSNTSGYSIIGY
-3307 HIERNEP
+3307 QIERNDN
-3314 STGWTTLVADTG
+3314 STGWTVFVADTG

-3338 AGINYTYRVLA
+3338 AGINYEYRVSA
-3349 ITAVGEGPASN
+3349 ITAVGTSSPSN

-3373 SGTPT
+3373 TVTPT
-3378 GGNSVSV
+3378 GGNSLLV
-3385 TASLSVTGSTS
+3385 TPTVTVTGSSTA
-3396 STIVQQ
+3396 TIVQQ
-3402 ALYKNNARVDHQ
+3402 ALYIDNARDVYK
-3414 AISVPLTNGASLLT
+3414 SVSIPLTNNAALQT
-3428 MNDYPTQTSSFFMT
+3428 MTSYPTQTSSFYAT

-3448 YVIQSNSIN
+3448 YIIQSVPVPG
-3457 LTPSAPFT
+3457 TPAAPFV
-3465 TGDISFSEDRIEYNS
+3465 TGNITFDEDRIEYTS
-3480 LAECNAVGGTWAAP
+3480 SATCYNAGGLWQAP
-3494 SNPLSNSAAVCDTSY
+3494 SNPLSGTALACTLSY
-3509 TESVLEFTVQP
+3509 TESVLDFTVQP
-3520 SGADVIISYQPQNL
+3520 VGADVIISYQPQNL
-3534 NEPAIIKSFTATSS
+3534 NEPAIVKAFTATSA
-3548 QISETTTLDAETD
+3548 QITETTDVDPEVD
-3561 YYGSIIVNPTF
+3561 YYGSIIVNPQF
-3572 DYTTDGAGNITVVCD
+3572 EYTINADQTITVICD
-3587 AGNIMCETDAIPK
+3587 PNDIMCDDSDQDLSTPGIQSDVPK
-3600 GTPSEKTFKSFKSPE
+3600 GVPAEKTFKSFKSPDA
-3615 STRQLGIEPMG
+3615 TRQLGIEPMG
-3626 DLFGVNM
+3626 NLFGVNM
-3633 VFIFVIAMA
+3633 VFIFVIALA

-3652 GVIFIIVTL
+3652 GVIFIVVTL
-3661 GVMAYLGYL
+3661 GIMAFLGYL
-3670 DFGST
+3670 DFGSD
-3675 ALNAATW
+3675 LMNATTW
-3682 ALLIISA
+3682 SLLIIA
-3689 VLGIFLG
+3689 AILGIFLG
-3696 KRYS
+3696 KRWS